1 MIEFDKGK
9 KVILRN
15 QDCMEFMKEI
25 PDNFVDLIVTDP
37 PYKIITGG
45 DKNGKN
51 SVRPQGIL
59 RGNRK
64 LFKNNQIKISEWM
77 PELYR
82 VLKCNAHC
90 YVFSNSLN
98 LKDMLNLSEQCG
110 FKLVN
115 LLVWEKNNCTPSQY
129 YMKNCEYVLLLR
141 KGKAKWINNIG
152 ASKTVHR
159 FNNIISNKTHPTE
172 KPVELMRFYIENSSN
187 ENDIVLDPF
196 MGAGSTGV
204 ACIETNRRFIGCE
217 IEKSYFETVKDRI
230 CSANAQIEA
239 IKICENE
246 RCGVENK

>member
-1 MIEFDKGK
+1 MDVKLMLGDFLEAM
-9 KVILRN
+9 R
-15 QDCMEFMKEI
+15 EI
-25 PDNFVDLIVTDP
+25 GDESIDLIVTDP

-82 VLKCNAHC
+82 VLKYNTHC

-115 LLVWEKNNCTPSQY
+115 VLVWEKNNCTPSQY

-172 KPVELMRFYIENSSN
+172 KPAELMRFYIENSSN

-196 MGAGSTGV
+196 MGSGSTGV
-204 ACIETNRRFIGCE
+204 ACVNTERNFIGIELDEQYFKTAKSRIEFAIAEKETN
-217 IEKSYFETVKDRI
+217 K
-230 CSANAQIEA
+230 
-239 IKICENE
+239 
-246 RCGVENK
+246 